1 MQNSD
6 AESHATDAVL
16 GTHGLTDRA
25 VGNESGGPAI
35 RASADAPA
43 LTADAHR
50 AGPDVAAPAP
60 PASPN
65 LVFTQD
71 VRRGDPVA
79 THRLDA
85 SPGSANF
92 GAELGTQIT
101 TFVRDGLQHA
111 RLELNPAEMGPVTV
125 QIRLDGQAAQVLL
138 AADNADTRRAL
149 EQSMPQLA
157 TTLRE
162 AGLTLSGGGV
172 FEQPRSPQQERAAN
186 PSRTA
191 GHGPGAESGATAS
204 DSAGVAPVA
213 VRRRGV
219 VDLVA

>member
-1 MQNSD
+1 VSRAD
-6 AESHATDAVL
+6 
-16 GTHGLTDRA
+16 GPTDRTDGPSELA
-25 VGNESGGPAI
+25 GGTGSDGPG
-35 RASADAPA
+35 SWTGTDAPA
-43 LTADAHR
+43 ALTASN
-50 AGPDVAAPAP
+50 V
-60 PASPN
+60 
-65 LVFTQD
+65 VFTLD

-85 SPGSANF
+85 SPGSVGF

-101 TFVRDGLQHA
+101 TFIRDGVHHA
-111 RLELNPAEMGPVTV
+111 RLELNPGEMGPVTV
-125 QIRLDGQAAQVLL
+125 QIQLDGKAAQVHL

-186 PSRTA
+186 PSSNPGRS
-191 GHGPGAESGATAS
+191 PGAESGTAAL
-204 DSAGVAPVA
+204 DSAAVTPVSA
-213 VRRRGV
+213 RRRGV